1 MQYKQL
7 IITIVFT
14 FSSISGV
21 YALTTEQQEQI
32 SIGEDLHDESCLA
45 CHIATHDHAF
55 YTRDDAKVTN
65 MFELRSQVSRCSAFF
80 ETSWFPDEEQSVIE
94 YLNHAHY
101 KLPLE

>member
-1 MQYKQL
+1 MGAFTSIYAMSAEQKEL
-7 IITIVFT
+7 I
-14 FSSISGV
+14 SM
-21 YALTTEQQEQI
+21 
-32 SIGEDLHDESCLA
+32 GEDLHDESCLA
-45 CHIATHDHAF
+45 CHIATHDNAF
-55 YTRDDAKVTN
+55 YTRSDAKVTN